1 MENAM
6 KLRFAILGLAAMLGA
21 CAPSN
26 NIVTTR
32 TTPSPNAIAVSQQL
46 NDMVAAT
53 NLKLGEVRLS
63 RTQGGVLKAEVELMN
78 QTSYTQ
84 RMAYRFEWF
93 DASGVRIDSMQSQ
106 LLVGSVAPGGVQ
118 TLTSVA
124 PSEKASDFRL
134 QMLRR

>member
-1 MENAM
+1 M
-6 KLRFAILGLAAMLGA
+6 KCFYSLMTATLLLAG

-26 NIVTTR
+26 NIVSTR
-32 TTPSPNAIAVSQQL
+32 SAPSPNAVSVKQEMH
-46 NDMVAAT
+46 DIVAAA
-53 NLKLGEVRLS
+53 NLTLGEVRLA
-63 RTQGGVLKAEVELMN
+63 RTPGGVLKAEVELLN
-78 QTSYTQ
+78 NTSATQ

-93 DASGVRIDSMQSQ
+93 DPTGVRIESMQSQ
-106 LLVGSVAPGGVQ
+106 LLPGSVPPGGVQ